1 MSMGL
6 PEIAGLITGGAG
18 ALAVLWQVF
27 NWGRYLVE
35 GQRCLLRSDMTRTY
49 YHHKDE
55 KRIRQYEYENFKSN
69 YHAYRALRGN
79 SFIMKIN
86 DEIDTWEVIS

>member
-1 MSMGL
+1 
-6 PEIAGLITGGAG
+6 
-18 ALAVLWQVF
+18 
-27 NWGRYLVE
+27 
-35 GQRCLLRSDMTRTY
+35 MTRTY

-69 YHAYRALRGN
+69 FHAYRALRGN
-79 SFIMKIN
+79 SFIIKIN